1 MPQKYQCPN
10 CSSFTYKEK
19 TTGGAMY
26 SLAVISFFGGAFL
39 SYSFGYMSF
48 LLEMSVLIGLVLAIV
63 FVFIQ
68 SSIDT
73 KRKNQTGQFP
83 AEFNQCQYEV
93 VIDFR
98 D

>member
-1 MPQKYQCPN
+1 MVGMLKDFAFRKFK
-10 CSSFTYKEK
+10 SSSYKEK

-63 FVFIQ
+63 FGLNKIPYNFVMDQ
-68 SSIDT
+68 
-73 KRKNQTGQFP
+73 G
-83 AEFNQCQYEV
+83 C
-93 VIDFR
+93 
-98 D
+98 